1 MPIKKEK
8 TKRGVFHAEF
18 GSFNNKADPKLESL
32 EDYYR
37 RITPRSKKAEETF
50 NMFIEYHLNNG
61 YKRNELRL
69 DRTAIEFGRRKS

>member
-1 MPIKKEK
+1 MSIKREK
-8 TKRGVFHAEF
+8 TKRGVFHVEF
-18 GSFNNKADPKLESL
+18 GSFKNKINPNSESL

-37 RITPRSKKAEETF
+37 RTTPGSKKAEETF